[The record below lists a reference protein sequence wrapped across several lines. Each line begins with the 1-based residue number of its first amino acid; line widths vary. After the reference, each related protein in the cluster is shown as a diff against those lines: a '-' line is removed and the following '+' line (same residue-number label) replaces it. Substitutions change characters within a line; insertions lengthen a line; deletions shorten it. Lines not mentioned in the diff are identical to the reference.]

1 MGVSQP
7 VSGHKK
13 ACQASKIK
21 ELKLAL
27 RDAGL
32 RALGQQAKALGLCR
46 STTWA
51 ILSGNHKASGLS
63 GRIIVQMLA
72 GPDLPPI
79 VRGKILDYVREKYE
93 GAYGHNTRQLRRFR
107 AYISKHLGEPNLLP
121 PCRLPGPG
129 APPDSPGG

>member
-32 RALGQQAKALGLCR
+32 RALGQQAKALGPVE
-46 STTWA
+46 A
-51 ILSGNHKASGLS
+51 
-63 GRIIVQMLA
+63 
-72 GPDLPPI
+72 P
-79 VRGKILDYVREKYE
+79 
-93 GAYGHNTRQLRRFR
+93 
-107 AYISKHLGEPNLLP
+107 
-121 PCRLPGPG
+121 PGP
-129 APPDSPGG
+129 S